1 MANYLHQILISIFLL
16 TYPRL
21 AHEGMMFTDAYA
33 GEPVCAPSRCSLM
46 TGRHTGHTI
55 VRGNYFINNSDLP
68 LRENDFTIAEL
79 LKVLIDLYN
88 CFNNYNINKID
99 S

>member
-1 MANYLHQILISIFLL
+1 
-16 TYPRL
+16 
-21 AHEGMMFTDAYA
+21 MMFTDAYA

-55 VRGNYFINNSDLP
+55 VRGNYFTNNSDLP

-79 LKVLIDLYN
+79 LKVY
-88 CFNNYNINKID
+88 K
-99 S
+99 